1 MRSAQSAMLC
11 DAIEIGSLQL
21 KRGLSV
27 DDVVAQATHGIAKDE
42 ARRLVRDALGVAVL
56 RTECCPEGYP
66 FEASL
71 NYFAPKPTHHFDPY
85 LFLLF
90 GYALKRSSVPGADRL
105 ARRFDRY
112 FEDLVCWSLRRVGF
126 TACVLSE
133 PRGERGL
140 PKSLRP
146 ALAHIANLFGE
157 PTSIH
162 DERVKPDDND
172 LDVDVIAS
180 PVVID
185 RTRCGGVSVF
195 LQCTTSPVER
205 LKVKMNEGFN
215 LFSSVW
221 NNGFFLATSIRGGA
235 TPEDLL
241 TVDAVDWS
249 RLSQTGWVLDR
260 MRLVEL
266 FRIGL
271 MQGLEEPQV
280 VLELWKDLAAVLPDF
295 DWRNEWREADNE
307 EFD

>member
-1 MRSAQSAMLC
+1 MQSALSAVLC
-11 DAIEIGSLQL
+11 DALEIGAIQL
-21 KRGLSV
+21 KKSLSV
-27 DDVVAQATHGIAKDE
+27 DDVVGQAMQGFAKDE
-42 ARRLVRDALGVAVL
+42 AHRLVQEAFGVAMM
-56 RTECCPEGYP
+56 RARCCPEGYP

-71 NYFAPKPTHHFDPY
+71 NYIAPRQTDNFDPY

-90 GYALKRSSVPGADRL
+90 GYALKRSSVPEGAKL

-112 FEDLVCWSLRRVGF
+112 FEDLVCWSFRRGGF

-133 PRGERGL
+133 PREERGL
-140 PKSLRP
+140 PKALKP
-146 ALAHIANLFGE
+146 ALAHIADLFGE

-172 LDVDVIAS
+172 LGVDVIVS
-180 PVVID
+180 PAVID
-185 RTRCGGVSVF
+185 RTRCGGLSVF

-205 LKVKMNEGFN
+205 LKVKMTERFN

-221 NNGFFLATSIRGGA
+221 NNGFFHETSIRGGA

-241 TVDAVDWS
+241 TMDDIDWA

-266 FRIGL
+266 FRLEI
-271 MQGLEEPQV
+271 MKGLEEPEV
-280 VLELWKDLAAVLPDF
+280 VLTLWKDLAAVLPDF
-295 DWRNEWREADNE
+295 DWRNQWREGDDKQGN
-307 EFD
+307 